1 MSSSTP
7 NNGKKNTRFLKYS
20 AITGGLL
27 LAPSWLTMGYTN
39 GPKFAAE
46 KDYPLVLRSF
56 LCLPGVDV
64 NKADEGNYTPLD
76 WAARNGHTEC
86 VKLLIAAG
94 ADVNKAN
101 KWGETPLYEAA
112 YWGHTECVELLIAA
126 GADVNMADKEGKTPL
141 DVAGT
146 EEIKQLLRAAGAKE

>member
-1 MSSSTP
+1 MASSTP
-7 NNGKKNTRFLKYS
+7 NNGKKNTRFLKFS

-27 LAPSWLTMGYTN
+27 LAASWLTIGYTN

-86 VKLLIAAG
+86 VKLLIDAG
-94 ADVNKAN
+94 ADVNKASN
-101 KWGETPLYEAA
+101 EGRTPLSIAEKN
-112 YWGHTECVELLIAA
+112 GHTECAE
-126 GADVNMADKEGKTPL
+126 
-141 DVAGT
+141 
-146 EEIKQLLRAAGAKE
+146 LLRAAGNTGGIGGFFKRLFS